1 MNRRSATAAL
11 VLILAL
17 SLASGAQ
24 PVVPVSESAAKMKV
38 PEGFAV
44 TLFAGEPDLVQPI
57 NFSIDERGRLWVCEN
72 FSYPN
77 GALSGSD
84 RVAIFEDTNGDGR
97 FDTKKIFAE
106 GFGYLTGSLVGD
118 GGVYVLSSPWLLF
131 IPDKDGDD
139 KPDGPAVK
147 LLEGWTWKGKH
158 NVVNSLAW
166 GPDGWLYGL
175 HGITEPSLVGKP
187 GTNDAQ
193 KTKVGPGVWRYHPRT
208 EKFEF
213 ITEGT
218 CNPWGIDWNDYG
230 DAFITTSVVPHLY
243 QVIHGAHYQRM
254 FGKDFNPHVYIQMQN
269 CADHLHWGGGDWTT
283 SRDAK
288 GVHGTAGGGHSHAGG
303 LIYQGTMFPTAY
315 RGSILMCNIH
325 GNRINR
331 DTFARK
337 GSGYVASHAP
347 DLLFANDKW
356 FRGVTIHQGPLG
368 EVYFSDWSDTG
379 ECHQY
384 ENPATK
390 TGRLYRLAYG
400 QTNEKLPDLR
410 KLSDQELVALQLSP
424 NEFLVRHARRILS
437 ERGGKPEVHA
447 ALRKLLDEQTEI
459 PKKLRALWALHCT
472 GGADEKLLA
481 GLLDHND
488 EHLRSWAIRLLTDH
502 SAKISLAIHDRL
514 AALAADDPS
523 PMVRLH
529 LASALQRLPL
539 EQRWTIAEAL
549 VAHEKDAD
557 DQYLPF
563 MYWYGIEPLVKA
575 DTPRAL
581 KLMAGCKI
589 ARVRELIARRSAA
602 K

>member
-1 MNRRSATAAL
+1 M
-11 VLILAL
+11 LAL
-17 SLASGAQ
+17 ALLAAPAMMNAE
-24 PVVPVSESAAKMKV
+24 PVVSVTQSARKMAV
-38 PEGFAV
+38 PDGFHV

-57 NFSIDERGRLWVCEN
+57 NFSLDERGRLWVCEN

-77 GALSGSD
+77 GALSGDD
-84 RVAIFEDTNGDGR
+84 RIAIFEDTDGDGR

-106 GFGYLTGSLVGD
+106 GFGYLTGSHVGD

-131 IPDKDGDD
+131 FPDKDGDD
-139 KPDGPAVK
+139 KPDGPPVK

-158 NVVNSLAW
+158 NVVNSLTW

-175 HGITEPSLVGKP
+175 HGITENSLVGKP
-187 GTNDAQ
+187 GTTDAQ
-193 KTKVGPGVWRYHPRT
+193 KTKVGPGVWRYHPKT

-218 CNPWGIDWNDYG
+218 CNPWGIDFNEYG

-269 CADHLHWGGGDWTT
+269 CADHLHWGGGEWTT
-283 SRDAK
+283 SRDAR

-303 LIYQGTMFPTAY
+303 LIYQGTMFPQTY

-331 DTFARK
+331 DTFTRK
-337 GSGYVASHAP
+337 DSGYVASHAP

-356 FRGVTIHQGPLG
+356 FRGVTIHQGRLG

-384 ENPATK
+384 DDPATE
-390 TGRLYRLAYG
+390 TGRLYRLTYG
-400 QTNEKLPDLR
+400 PVKEKPQDLR
-410 KLSDQELVALQLSP
+410 KLSDMALVDLQLSP
-424 NEFLVRHARRILS
+424 NEFLVRHARRILA
-437 ERGGKPEVHA
+437 ERGPNRRIHA
-447 ALRKLLDEQTEI
+447 ALVKLLDEQPET
-459 PKKLRALWALHCT
+459 PRKLRALWALYCT
-472 GGADEKLLA
+472 GGAHEKLLTS
-481 GLLDHND
+481 LLNHED

-502 SAKISLAIHDRL
+502 SLPLSAAVHERFTGLAK
-514 AALAADDPS
+514 DDPS

-539 EQRWTIAEAL
+539 EQRWDIVQAL
-549 VAHEKDAD
+549 VADQKDAD

-563 MYWYGIEPLVKA
+563 MYWYAIEPLVKA

-581 KLMAGCKI
+581 GLMAGCKI
-589 ARVRELIARRSAA
+589 AKIRELIARRAA
-602 K
+602 AR